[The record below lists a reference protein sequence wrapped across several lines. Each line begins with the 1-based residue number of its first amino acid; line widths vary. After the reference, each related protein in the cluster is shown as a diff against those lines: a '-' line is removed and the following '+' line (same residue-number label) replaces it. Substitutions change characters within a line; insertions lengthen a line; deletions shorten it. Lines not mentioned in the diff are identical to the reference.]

1 MELIDIKELYKV
13 YGKTKVLNNLSVSY
27 ESGKIYG
34 LVGENGAGKTTLF
47 NCIMGVTDYD
57 GRIMKSSSMTIGYMP
72 AESYFYSLITG
83 YEYLEFCIKAKGK
96 KTDSKAVNSLNKVF
110 QLPLE
115 RFASDYST
123 AMKKKLALMSLLL
136 QNNDLYILDEP
147 FDGVDLYGCIQLK
160 RIICELKDKG
170 KTVIISSHLIN
181 MLHEL
186 CDEIDFLDGHTIRKR
201 YIQASIDEIEQDIL
215 ENNNYIENIL
225 SQ

>member
-1 MELIDIKELYKV
+1 MELIYIKELSKA
-13 YGKTKVLNNLSVSY
+13 YGKTRVLDNLSVSY

-47 NCIMGVTDYD
+47 NCIMGVTDYE
-57 GRIMKSSSMTIGYMP
+57 GEIRKSSPMTVGYMS
-72 AESYFYSLITG
+72 AENFFYSLITG
-83 YEYLEFCIKAKGK
+83 KEYLEFCIKAKGK
-96 KTDSKAVNSLNKVF
+96 KMDTEAIDSLNKVF

-123 AMKKKLALMSLLL
+123 GMKKKLALMALLL
-136 QNNDLYILDEP
+136 QDNDLYIFDEP
-147 FDGVDLYGCIQLK
+147 FNGVDLYGCIQLK
-160 RIICELKDKG
+160 RIIRELKNKG

-181 MLHEL
+181 TLHEL

-215 ENNNYIENIL
+215 NRGNSNM
-225 SQ
+225 